1 MLKNEILDWVRD
13 TAERLAAGE
22 DLSAELPP
30 IFEFLRQQLE
40 QTYAENEPEAPPG
53 AEEIRETMLESID
66 LYCRSLECLE
76 KYLAEANPKLLSLA
90 VQSAEEASDLLG
102 LVRSIVSQSQ
112 DWISQFSEV

>member
-1 MLKNEILDWVRD
+1 MLKNAILEWVRD

-30 IFEFLRQQLE
+30 ILDFFRQQLD
-40 QTYAENEPEAPPG
+40 QIYSDYEPEAPAG
-53 AEEIRETMLESID
+53 AEEIRNTTLESID
-66 LYCRSLECLE
+66 LYCRSLECLD
-76 KYLAEANPKLLSLA
+76 KYQVEANPKLLRLA

-112 DWISQFSEV
+112 DWISQFSEL